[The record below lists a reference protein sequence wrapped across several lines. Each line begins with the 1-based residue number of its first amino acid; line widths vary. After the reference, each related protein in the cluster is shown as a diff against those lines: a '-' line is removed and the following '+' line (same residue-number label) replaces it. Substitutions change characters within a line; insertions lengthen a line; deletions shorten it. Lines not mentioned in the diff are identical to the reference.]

1 VKTSKGQIF
10 LFLFLLL
17 ITTAAGGLA
26 WKYYIRSTQ
35 LAAQLLS
42 PDERAS
48 QAKRIADYQAQIKK
62 LQDRL
67 NAMLGRGGDQADVAG
82 NAGGGRRQGRGGN
95 FAAAFQAVMNTPEF
109 QKLQALQIRG
119 SLDARY
125 AALFKSLNLTSD
137 QVAQLKDL
145 LVNKQQAATDAFSA
159 ARDQGINPRTDPQD
173 FQAAIQAAQSSV
185 NDQIKSALGDA
196 GYAQYQQYEQT
207 TPQRNVVSQLQQS
220 LSYGSAP
227 LTDDQA
233 SQLVQILAQ
242 TAPQQGQQ
250 GRAAFIGAFGG
261 AAAAPATITDQ
272 ALTQAQGILSQPQIQ
287 ALQQIQQQQQ
297 AQQQMQQLMRSAIQ
311 NANGGGARNGGG

>member
-1 VKTSKGQIF
+1 MKTSKGQIF
-10 LFLFLLL
+10 LFLLLL
-17 ITTAAGGLA
+17 LATTVAGGLA
-26 WKYYIRSTQ
+26 WKYYNRSTQ
-35 LAAQLLS
+35 LAAQLLN

-67 NAMLGRGGDQADVAG
+67 AAMRGGGNDQADVAG
-82 NAGGGRRQGRGGN
+82 NAGGGRRPGRGGN
-95 FAAAFQAVMNTPEF
+95 FAAFQAVMNTPEF
-109 QKLQALQIRG
+109 QKLQALQIKG

-125 AALFKSLNLTSD
+125 AALFKSLNLTPD

-145 LVNKQQAATDAFSA
+145 LVNKQQAATDAFAA

-173 FQAAIQAAQSSV
+173 FLAAVQAAQSSV
-185 NDQIKSALGDA
+185 NDQIKSVLGDA

-207 TPQRNVVSQLQQS
+207 APQRTVVSQLQQS

-242 TAPQQGQQ
+242 TAAPQQGQQ

-261 AAAAPATITDQ
+261 ATAAPATITDQ

-297 AQQQMQQLMRSAIQ
+297 AQRQMQQLMRSAIQ
-311 NANGGGARNGGG
+311 NANGGG